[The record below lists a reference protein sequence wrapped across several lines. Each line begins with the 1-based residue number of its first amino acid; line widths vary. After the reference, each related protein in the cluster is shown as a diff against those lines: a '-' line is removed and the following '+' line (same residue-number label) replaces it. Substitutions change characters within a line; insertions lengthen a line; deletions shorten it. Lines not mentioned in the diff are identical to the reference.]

1 MITRK
6 AMIRIS
12 VVCTM
17 LPVAIVLGFW
27 FVGGMLIAPMNREV
41 GPPPDDLAF
50 ESIVIP
56 SKSASQLASWYLP
69 AANSHATV
77 VFVHGIGADRR
88 QMLGLARIL
97 HGEGF
102 AVLLIDLRAHGESP
116 GDAITLGHLER
127 FDVQAAVDYA
137 RQREPAHRIG
147 LVGRSMGGA
156 AALLAPK
163 LDLDALVTESVYA
176 SIDDAIANRVGWF
189 KPLLLWQLGPRAGI
203 TADELRPIDRIGDIG
218 CPVCVVT
225 GGADR
230 LTPLA
235 ESQRLVDAAHAPKEF
250 VVFEQAGH
258 EDFLA
263 HDPVLYRTRVV
274 KFLTEHLDAAGE
286 ASDSASDA
294 ATEPASP

>member
-1 MITRK
+1 
-6 AMIRIS
+6 MIRIS
-12 VVCTM
+12 VVCAM

-27 FVGGMLIAPMNREV
+27 FVGSMLTGPMNRGV

-50 ESIVIP
+50 ESVVIP
-56 SKSASQLASWYLP
+56 SKSGSQLASWYLP

-77 VFVHGIGADRR
+77 VFVHGTGADRR
-88 QMLGLARIL
+88 QMLELARIL

-102 AVLLIDLRAHGESP
+102 AALLIDLRAHGESP

-137 RQREPAHRIG
+137 RQREPKHCIG

-163 LDLDALVTESVYA
+163 LDLDALVIESVYA
-176 SIDDAIANRVGWF
+176 TIDDAIANRVGWL

-203 TADELRPIDRIGDIG
+203 TADDLRPIDRVGGIG

-225 GGADR
+225 GGTDR
-230 LTPLA
+230 LTPVA
-235 ESQRLVDAAHAPKEF
+235 ESQRLYDAAPAPKEF
-250 VVFEQAGH
+250 VIFEKAGH

-263 HDPVLYRTRVV
+263 YDPVLYRTRVI
-274 KFLTEHLDAAGE
+274 KFLTEQLDAGGE
-286 ASDSASDA
+286 ASDSASGE
-294 ATEPASP
+294 TNQPASQ